1 MSWSLVMGW
10 RPFHRLSIR
19 NKLLAM
25 VLLPLL
31 VVLPLL
37 GILLLWW
44 GNAAFDRL
52 LIAKV
57 RADLAVAQG
66 YFERVLGEVGGATA
80 AVADSHALH
89 LTLGHAAEADM
100 VTLLRGFKARAGLD
114 FINLRAPDGTLLFTD
129 SGPATSAGLGSPT
142 FVSPA
147 A

>member
-44 GNAAFDRL
+44 
-52 LIAKV
+52 
-57 RADLAVAQG
+57 
-66 YFERVLGEVGGATA
+66 ATRR
-80 AVADSHALH
+80 S
-89 LTLGHAAEADM
+89 
-100 VTLLRGFKARAGLD
+100 
-114 FINLRAPDGTLLFTD
+114 TD
-129 SGPATSAGLGSPT
+129 C
-142 FVSPA
+142 
-147 A
+147 